1 MYKLQL
7 LVSYLKEIP
16 GLKCDFYYCFTFRQF
31 FNKLDIKGIAQVLV
45 SDVCKQEG

>member
-7 LVSYLKEIP
+7 LVSLLKGIP
-16 GLKCDFYYCFTFRQF
+16 EFKCDFYYCFTFRQF
-31 FNKLDIKGIAQVLV
+31 FNKIDIKGIAQMLV